1 MANLQKHNSGNPKEK
16 NKVMFFF
23 NSIFFYPFQNLKKR
37 FGEILHFSQFLTFIK
52 YLIKYISWELAP
64 AQAGAVYW
72 LISNSPILQHL
83 LILLAAP
90 KLAHFTHLIKPLSGF
105 NRDIYF
111 LQRFTNFT
119 CILNLFVQLNI
130 FPHLSHLKLLLI
142 RLHQKRQ
149 NAPN

>member
-1 MANLQKHNSGNPKEK
+1 
-16 NKVMFFF
+16 MFFF
-23 NSIFFYPFQNLKKR
+23 NLIFFYPFQNLKKR
-37 FGEILHFSQFLTFIK
+37 FGEILNFSQFLTFIK

-111 LQRFTNFT
+111 FTKIHQFHMHPQLFCSIIYISTFIAFKTSSHPACCTNTGTLHLIILLSERF
-119 CILNLFVQLNI
+119 
-130 FPHLSHLKLLLI
+130 
-142 RLHQKRQ
+142 
-149 NAPN
+149 